1 MDITFSEQRVLGV
14 LLEKQRTTPDQYPL
28 TVNAL
33 RLGCNQATNRDPVV
47 DFDEETLRDALER
60 LHRRRWT
67 RYASSSGSRASKYR
81 HLLDEALSVNP
92 GEQAVLAVLLLR
104 GPQTPGEL
112 RSRTERL
119 HRFSS
124 ADELLETLGGLMD
137 RDLVREIGRRPGQK
151 EDRWQHMLGGD
162 VPLDTGALPPYQ
174 EGPPAPS
181 PAAAAAARDDEV
193 GRAGTGAGRIA
204 AVEAEVR
211 VLRDEI
217 GALRSRLEALE
228 REAR

>member
-1 MDITFSEQRVLGV
+1 VDLTFSEQRVLGV

-81 HLLDEALSVNP
+81 HLLDEALSVTP
-92 GEQAVLAVLLLR
+92 DEQAVLAVLLLR

>member
-1 MDITFSEQRVLGV
+1 MDLTFSEQRVLGV

-81 HLLDEALSVNP
+81 HLLDEALSVTP
-92 GEQAVLAVLLLR
+92 DEQAVLAVLLLR